1 MLKNSYISLAKKDYM
16 EKPLFVFYTLL
27 FCKLPL
33 HGHLDSGGAGGG
45 GGRVCCADTF
55 MRRPF
60 N

>member
-33 HGHLDSGGAGGG
+33 HGHWTVVVLVVVEGE
-45 GGRVCCADTF
+45 CAVLTHL
-55 MRRPF
+55 
-60 N
+60 